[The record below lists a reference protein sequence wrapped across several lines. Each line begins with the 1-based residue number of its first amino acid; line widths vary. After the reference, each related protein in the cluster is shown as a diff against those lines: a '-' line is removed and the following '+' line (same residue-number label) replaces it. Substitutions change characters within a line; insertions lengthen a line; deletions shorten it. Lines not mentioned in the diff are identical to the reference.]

1 MLKDAVASSWN
12 GFGRKGHAG
21 GPGHPKARPRASL
34 EARFEAADTTDAVHP
49 PPATIAP
56 TAGGNQ
62 PWWYA
67 TKGVSATELDAGGW
81 VINVPPWPSAP
92 ELKLAPY

>member
-12 GFGRKGHAG
+12 GFGREGHAR
-21 GPGHPKARPRASL
+21 GPGHPNARPRASL
-34 EARFEAADTTDAVHP
+34 EASFEAADATEEVDP

-62 PWWYA
+62 PWGHA

-81 VINVPPWPSAP
+81 VINVPPWPSASG
-92 ELKLAPY
+92 LKFAPY